1 MEQERV
7 PTFLLQLQLNKIR
20 NFSIIAHIDHGK
32 STLSDRIIEFC
43 GGLSKREM
51 KSQVLDTLELE
62 RERGITIKA
71 QSVALNYVDE
81 EREYQFN
88 LIDTPGHVDFSY
100 EVSRSLAACEGALLV
115 VDGSQ
120 GVEAQTL
127 STCYKAIDL
136 GLEVIPVINKIDL
149 PQAEPERV
157 KREIEEIIGIDA
169 SEALSVSAKD
179 GTNLNELMKQIAK
192 KIPAPKKSKEANL
205 QALIIDSWYDNFL
218 GVISLIRIFSG
229 SLKKGE
235 KFIVKSTGQTY
246 TADTIG
252 KFTPKKVPCTE
263 LSEGEVGYLVA
274 SVKDLKSVP
283 VGDTLI
289 SAKNPETEELD
300 GFEEVKP
307 QVFASF
313 FPIDSNDYQA
323 FREALQ
329 KLNLNDASLIFEP
342 ENSDILGSGFRCGFL
357 GTLHMEVV
365 KERLEREYD
374 LDLITTAPSVAYE
387 ILKTNGEETTIS
399 SPAELPTVNEIAEIR
414 EPIIK
419 STILCP
425 DKYVGDVIELAMAKR
440 GVQKDLQY
448 LGGQVSI
455 IFEMPL
461 SEIVMDFF
469 DTLKSKSQGYA
480 SVDFVFDRFQNAE
493 LVKVDVAINGLVV
506 DSLSSIM
513 HKSEAAR
520 KGREIA
526 KRLREVIP
534 RQMFEIPI
542 QIMLG
547 SKIIA
552 RESVKA
558 FRKNVTAKLYGG
570 DVTRKKKLLE
580 KQKAGKKKMKQIGKV
595 ALPQEAFLSFLS
607 TDKK

>member
-1 MEQERV
+1 MN
-7 PTFLLQLQLNKIR
+7 NKIR

-43 GGLSKREM
+43 GGLTKREM

-71 QSVALNYVDE
+71 QSVALKYVDDE
-81 EREYQFN
+81 EYQFN

-157 KREIEEIIGIDA
+157 KIEIEEIIGIDA
-169 SEALSVSAKD
+169 SEALFVSAKD
-179 GTNLNELMKQIAK
+179 GTNLNELMRQIAQK
-192 KIPAPKKSKEANL
+192 VPPPKQNKDANL

-235 KFIVKSTGQTY
+235 KFIVKSTGQTF

-252 KFTPKKVPCTE
+252 KFTPKKVPCSE

-289 SAKNPETEELD
+289 AAKFPDTEELE

-329 KLNLNDASLIFEP
+329 KLNLNDSSLNFEP
-342 ENSDILGSGFRCGFL
+342 ENSEILGSGFRCGFL
-357 GTLHMEVV
+357 GTLHLEVV

-387 ILKTNGEETTIS
+387 ILKTNGEEATIS
-399 SPAELPTVNEIAEIR
+399 SPAELPTVNEIEEIR
-414 EPIIK
+414 EPIIR

-425 DKYVGDVIELAMAKR
+425 NKYVGDVIELAMSKR

-469 DTLKSKSQGYA
+469 DILKSKSQGYA
-480 SVDFVFDRFQNAE
+480 SVDFVFDRYQAAK

-513 HKSEAAR
+513 HRSQAER
-520 KGREIA
+520 KGRDIA

-607 TDKK
+607 ADKK

>member
-1 MEQERV
+1 
-7 PTFLLQLQLNKIR
+7 LNKIR

-71 QSVALNYVDE
+71 QSVALNYVDDE
-81 EREYQFN
+81 EYQFN

-157 KREIEEIIGIDA
+157 KKEIEEIIGIDA

-179 GTNLNELMKQIAK
+179 GTNLDELMKQIAQ
-192 KIPAPKKSKEANL
+192 KIPPPNKNLESNL

-235 KFIVKSTGQTY
+235 KFIVKSTGQAY

-252 KFTPKKVPCTE
+252 KFTPKKIPCNE
-263 LSEGEVGYLVA
+263 LSGGEVGYLVA

-289 SAKNPETEELD
+289 SLKHPETEELE

-387 ILKTNGEETTIS
+387 ILRTNGEEATIS

-414 EPIIK
+414 EPVIK

-425 DKYVGDVIELAMAKR
+425 DKYVGDVIELAMSKR

-480 SVDFVFDRFQNAE
+480 SVDFVFDRFQVAE

-513 HKSEAAR
+513 HRSEAAR
-520 KGREIA
+520 KGRDIA

>member
-1 MEQERV
+1 M
-7 PTFLLQLQLNKIR
+7 NKIR

-51 KSQVLDTLELE
+51 KAQVLDTLELE

-71 QSVALNYVDE
+71 QSVALTYTDDQ
-81 EREYQFN
+81 EYQFN

-127 STCYKAIDL
+127 STCYKAIHL

-157 KREIEEIIGIDA
+157 KKEIEEIIGIDA

-179 GTNLNELMKQIAK
+179 GTNLNELMQQIAH
-192 KIPAPKKSKEANL
+192 KIPAPKKSDEENL

-229 SLKKGE
+229 QLKKGD
-235 KFIVKSTGQTY
+235 KFIVKSTGQTF

-252 KFTPKKVPCTE
+252 KFTPKKVPCDV
-263 LSEGEVGYLVA
+263 LNQGEVGYLVA

-283 VGDTLI
+283 VGDTLVA
-289 SAKNPETEELD
+289 AKFPETKELD

-313 FPIDSNDYQA
+313 FPIESNDYQA

-329 KLNLNDASLIFEP
+329 KLNLNDASLVFEP
-342 ENSDILGSGFRCGFL
+342 ENSEILGSGFRCGFL

-387 ILKTNGEETTIS
+387 VLKTNGEELSIS
-399 SPAELPTVNEIAEIR
+399 SPAELPTPNEIEEIR

-419 STILCP
+419 STVLCP
-425 DKYVGDVIELAMAKR
+425 NKYVGDVIELAMSKR

-469 DTLKSKSQGYA
+469 DILKSKSQGYA
-480 SVDFVFDRFQNAE
+480 SVDFVFDRFQKAD

-506 DSLSSIM
+506 DSLSAIM
-513 HKSEAAR
+513 HKSEAQR
-520 KGREIA
+520 KGRDIA
-526 KRLREVIP
+526 QRLRNVIP

-607 TDKK
+607 TEKK

>member
-1 MEQERV
+1 MSN
-7 PTFLLQLQLNKIR
+7 TR

-32 STLSDRIIEFC
+32 STLSDRIIEHC

-71 QSVALNYVDE
+71 QSVSLKYKNNSG
-81 EREYQFN
+81 EYNLN

-149 PQAEPERV
+149 PQADPDRV
-157 KREIEEIIGIDA
+157 KKEIEEIIGIDA
-169 SEALSVSAKD
+169 SDAICVSAKD
-179 GTNLNELMKQIAK
+179 GTGLTDLLDLVVRD
-192 KIPAPKKSKEANL
+192 IPLPKDKSDDPL

-218 GVISLIRIFSG
+218 GVISLIRVFSG
-229 SLKKGE
+229 SLKRGE
-235 KFIVKSTGQTY
+235 KFIVKSNGQTF
-246 TADTIG
+246 TADTLG
-252 KFTPKKVPCTE
+252 VFTPKKNDKDN
-263 LSEGEVGYLVA
+263 LSSGQVGFLVA
-274 SVKDLKSVP
+274 NVKELKSVP
-283 VGDTLI
+283 VGDTII
-289 SAKNPETEELD
+289 SAKLPETNALD
-300 GFEEVKP
+300 GFEKVQP

-313 FPIDSNDYQA
+313 YPIDSNEYQS

-329 KLNLNDASLIFEP
+329 KLSLNDSSVVFEP
-342 ENSDILGSGFRCGFL
+342 ENSEILGSGFRCGFL
-357 GTLHMEVV
+357 GTLHMEVI
-365 KERLEREYD
+365 KERLEREYG
-374 LDLITTAPSVAYE
+374 LSLITTAPSVAYE
-387 ILKTNGEETTIS
+387 ILKTNGEEIMIS
-399 SPAELPTVNEIAEIR
+399 SPSQLPTTNEINEIR
-414 EPIIK
+414 EPMIK
-419 STILCP
+419 STVLCP
-425 DKYVGDVIELAMAKR
+425 DKYVGDVIELAMSKR
-440 GVQKDLQY
+440 GIQKDLQY
-448 LGGQVSI
+448 LGGQVSLT
-455 IFEMPL
+455 FDMPL

-480 SVDFVFDRFQNAE
+480 SVDFVFDRYQHSD

-506 DSLSSIM
+506 DSLSAIM
-513 HKSEAAR
+513 HRGDAQR
-520 KGREIA
+520 RGREIA
-526 KRLREVIP
+526 KRLKDVIP

-607 TDKK
+607 NEKK

>member
-1 MEQERV
+1 MS
-7 PTFLLQLQLNKIR
+7 LLKLNKIR

-51 KSQVLDTLELE
+51 KAQVLDTLELE

-71 QSVALNYVDE
+71 QAVAL
-81 EREYQFN
+81 EYHNDTHYHFN

-149 PQAEPERV
+149 PQAEPDRV
-157 KREIEEIIGIDA
+157 KKEIEEIIGIDA

-179 GTNLNELMKQIAK
+179 GTNLDELMKQISH
-192 KIPAPKKSKEANL
+192 KIPPPKTTEQENL

-229 SLKKGE
+229 SLSKGE
-235 KFIVKSTGQTY
+235 KFIVKSTGQTF

-252 KFTPKKVPCTE
+252 KFTPKKIECSS

-283 VGDTLI
+283 VGDTLV
-289 SAKNPETEELD
+289 SAKHPETPELE

-313 FPIDSNDYQA
+313 FPIESNDYQA

-329 KLNLNDASLIFEP
+329 KLNLNDASLVFEP
-342 ENSDILGSGFRCGFL
+342 ENSEILGSGFRCGFL

-365 KERLEREYD
+365 KERLEREYN

-387 ILKTNGEETTIS
+387 VMKTNGEELSIS
-399 SPAELPTVNEIAEIR
+399 SPSELPTPNEIDEIR
-414 EPIIK
+414 EPIIR
-419 STILCP
+419 STVLCP
-425 DKYVGDVIELAMAKR
+425 DKYVGEVIELAMSKR

-455 IFEMPL
+455 IFDMPL

-469 DTLKSKSQGYA
+469 DILKSKSQGYA
-480 SVDFVFDRFQNAE
+480 SVDFAFDRFQKAD

-513 HKSEAAR
+513 HKSEAQR
-520 KGREIA
+520 KGRDMA
-526 KRLREVIP
+526 QRLRNVIP

-607 TDKK
+607 KEKK

>member
-1 MEQERV
+1 MS
-7 PTFLLQLQLNKIR
+7 LLKLNKIR

-51 KSQVLDTLELE
+51 KAQVLDTLELE

-71 QSVALNYVDE
+71 QAVALEYHNDTH
-81 EREYQFN
+81 YQFN

-149 PQAEPERV
+149 PQAEPDRV
-157 KREIEEIIGIDA
+157 KKEIEEIIGIDA

-179 GTNLNELMKQIAK
+179 GTNLDELMKQISH
-192 KIPAPKKSKEANL
+192 KIPPPKTTEQENL

-229 SLKKGE
+229 SLSKGE
-235 KFIVKSTGQTY
+235 KFIVKSTGQTF

-252 KFTPKKVPCTE
+252 KFTPKKIECSS

-283 VGDTLI
+283 VGDTLV
-289 SAKNPETEELD
+289 SAKHPETPELE

-313 FPIDSNDYQA
+313 FPIESNDYQA

-329 KLNLNDASLIFEP
+329 KLNLNDASLVFEP
-342 ENSDILGSGFRCGFL
+342 ENSEILGSGFRCGFL

-365 KERLEREYD
+365 KERLEREYN

-387 ILKTNGEETTIS
+387 VMKTNGEELSIS
-399 SPAELPTVNEIAEIR
+399 SPSELPTPNEIDEIR
-414 EPIIK
+414 EPIIR
-419 STILCP
+419 STVLCP
-425 DKYVGDVIELAMAKR
+425 DKYVGEVIELAMSKR

-455 IFEMPL
+455 IFDMPL

-469 DTLKSKSQGYA
+469 DILKSKSQGYA
-480 SVDFVFDRFQNAE
+480 SVDFAFDRFQKAD

-513 HKSEAAR
+513 HKSEAQR
-520 KGREIA
+520 KGRDMA
-526 KRLREVIP
+526 QRLRNVIP

-607 TDKK
+607 TEKK

>member
-1 MEQERV
+1 MSN
-7 PTFLLQLQLNKIR
+7 TR

-32 STLSDRIIEFC
+32 STLSDRIIEDC

-71 QSVALNYVDE
+71 QSVSLQYKNNSG
-81 EREYQFN
+81 EYNLN

-149 PQAEPERV
+149 PQADPDRV
-157 KREIEEIIGIDA
+157 KKEIEEIIGIDA
-169 SEALSVSAKD
+169 SDAICVSAKD
-179 GTNLNELMKQIAK
+179 GTGLTELLDLVVRE
-192 KIPAPKKSKEANL
+192 IPPPKDKSDDPL

-218 GVISLIRIFSG
+218 GVISLIRVFSG
-229 SLKKGE
+229 SIKRGE
-235 KFIVKSTGQTY
+235 KFIVKSNGQTF
-246 TADTIG
+246 TADTLG
-252 KFTPKKVPCTE
+252 VFTPKKNDKDN
-263 LSEGEVGYLVA
+263 LSSGQVGFLVA
-274 SVKDLKSVP
+274 NVKELKSVP
-283 VGDTLI
+283 VGDTII
-289 SAKNPETEELD
+289 SAKLPETNALD
-300 GFEEVKP
+300 GFEKVQP

-313 FPIDSNDYQA
+313 YPIDSNEYQS

-329 KLNLNDASLIFEP
+329 KLSLNDSSVVFEP
-342 ENSDILGSGFRCGFL
+342 ENSEILGSGFRCGFL
-357 GTLHMEVV
+357 GTLHMEVI
-365 KERLEREYD
+365 KERLEREYG
-374 LDLITTAPSVAYE
+374 LSLITTAPSVAYE
-387 ILKTNGEETTIS
+387 ILKTNGEEIMIS
-399 SPAELPTVNEIAEIR
+399 SPSQLPTTNEINEIR
-414 EPIIK
+414 EPMIK
-419 STILCP
+419 STVLCP
-425 DKYVGDVIELAMAKR
+425 DKYVGDVIELAMSKR
-440 GVQKDLQY
+440 GIQKDLQY
-448 LGGQVSI
+448 LGGQVSLT
-455 IFEMPL
+455 FDMPL

-480 SVDFVFDRFQNAE
+480 SVDFVFDRYQHSD

-506 DSLSSIM
+506 DSLSAIM
-513 HKSEAAR
+513 HRGDAQR
-520 KGREIA
+520 RGREIA
-526 KRLREVIP
+526 KRLKDVIP

-607 TDKK
+607 NEKK

>member
-1 MEQERV
+1 M
-7 PTFLLQLQLNKIR
+7 NKIR

-51 KSQVLDTLELE
+51 KAQVLDTLELE

-71 QSVALNYVDE
+71 QSVALTYTDDQ
-81 EREYQFN
+81 EYQFN

-157 KREIEEIIGIDA
+157 KKEIEEIIGIDA

-179 GTNLNELMKQIAK
+179 GTNLNKLMQQIAH
-192 KIPAPKKSKEANL
+192 KIPAPKRSNEENL

-229 SLKKGE
+229 QLKKGD
-235 KFIVKSTGQTY
+235 KFVVKSTGQTF

-252 KFTPKKVPCTE
+252 KFTPKKVPCDV
-263 LSEGEVGYLVA
+263 LNEGEVGYLVA

-283 VGDTLI
+283 VGDTLVA
-289 SAKNPETEELD
+289 AKFPETKELD

-313 FPIDSNDYQA
+313 FPIESNDYQA

-329 KLNLNDASLIFEP
+329 KLNLNDASLVFEP
-342 ENSDILGSGFRCGFL
+342 ENSEILGSGFRCGFL

-387 ILKTNGEETTIS
+387 VLKTNGEELSIS
-399 SPAELPTVNEIAEIR
+399 SPAELPTPNEIEEIR

-419 STILCP
+419 STVLCP
-425 DKYVGDVIELAMAKR
+425 NKYVGDVIELAMSKR

-469 DTLKSKSQGYA
+469 DILKSKSQGYA
-480 SVDFVFDRFQNAE
+480 SVDFVFDRFQKAD

-506 DSLSSIM
+506 DSLSAIM
-513 HKSEAAR
+513 HKSEAQR
-520 KGREIA
+520 KGRDIA
-526 KRLREVIP
+526 QRLRNVIP

-607 TDKK
+607 TEKK

>member
-1 MEQERV
+1 M
-7 PTFLLQLQLNKIR
+7 NKIR

-43 GGLSKREM
+43 GGLSEREM

-71 QSVALNYVDE
+71 QSVCLNYSDDE
-81 EREYQFN
+81 EYQFN

-149 PQAEPERV
+149 PQSEPERV
-157 KREIEEIIGIDA
+157 KKEIEEIIGIDA

-179 GTNLNELMKQIAK
+179 GTNLAELMKQIAK
-192 KIPAPKKSKEANL
+192 QVPAPAKSKEDKL

-246 TADTIG
+246 TADSIG
-252 KFTPKKVPCTE
+252 KFTPKKVPCNQ
-263 LSEGEVGYLVA
+263 LDEGEVGYLVA

-289 SAKNPETEELD
+289 SGKHPETPELE

-329 KLNLNDASLIFEP
+329 KLNLNDASLIFDP
-342 ENSDILGSGFRCGFL
+342 ENSEILGSGFRCGFL

-387 ILKTNGEETTIS
+387 ILRTNGEENTIS
-399 SPAELPTVNEIAEIR
+399 SPAELPTVNEISEIR
-414 EPIIK
+414 EPIIR

-425 DKYVGDVIELAMAKR
+425 DKYVGDVIELAMSKR

-480 SVDFVFDRFQNAE
+480 SVDFVFDRYQAAD

-513 HKSEAAR
+513 HRSEAQR

-595 ALPQEAFLSFLS
+595 ALPQEAFLTFLS

>member
-1 MEQERV
+1 M
-7 PTFLLQLQLNKIR
+7 NKIR

-71 QSVALNYVDE
+71 QSVALNYVDDE
-81 EREYQFN
+81 EYQFN

-157 KREIEEIIGIDA
+157 KNEIEEIIGIDA
-169 SEALSVSAKD
+169 SEALFVSAKD
-179 GTNLNELMKQIAK
+179 GTNLNELLRQIAQK
-192 KIPAPKKSKEANL
+192 VPPPKKSKEENL

-252 KFTPKKVPCTE
+252 KFTPKKVPCNE
-263 LSEGEVGYLVA
+263 LIEGEVGYLVA

-289 SAKNPETEELD
+289 SSKHPDTNELD
-300 GFEEVKP
+300 GFEEVQP

-329 KLNLNDASLIFEP
+329 KLNLNDSSLTFEP
-342 ENSDILGSGFRCGFL
+342 ENSEILGSGFRCGFL
-357 GTLHMEVV
+357 GTLHLEVV

-387 ILKTNGEETTIS
+387 ILKTNGEESTIS
-399 SPAELPTVNEIAEIR
+399 SPAELPTVNEIQEIR
-414 EPIIK
+414 EPIIR

-425 DKYVGDVIELAMAKR
+425 NKYVGDVIELAMSKR

-469 DTLKSKSQGYA
+469 DILKSKSQGYA
-480 SVDFVFDRFQNAE
+480 SVDFVFDRFQTAK

-513 HKSEAAR
+513 HRSQAER

-580 KQKAGKKKMKQIGKV
+580 KQKAGKKKMKQIGRV

>member
-1 MEQERV
+1 M
-7 PTFLLQLQLNKIR
+7 NKIR

-71 QSVALNYVDE
+71 QSVALNYSDDKD
-81 EREYQFN
+81 YQFN

-157 KREIEEIIGIDA
+157 KKEIEEIIGIDA
-169 SEALSVSAKD
+169 SDALSVSAKD
-179 GTNLNELMKQIAK
+179 GTGLDDLMKQIAQ
-192 KIPAPKKSKEANL
+192 KIPPPRDSKEKNL

-229 SLKKGE
+229 ELSKGE
-235 KFIVKSTGQTY
+235 KFIVKSTGQTF
-246 TADTIG
+246 TAESIG
-252 KFTPKKVPCTE
+252 KFTPKKVDCDK
-263 LSEGEVGYLVA
+263 LSQGEVGYLVA
-274 SVKDLKSVP
+274 NVKDLKSVP

-289 SAKNPETEELD
+289 SAKHTETKQLE

-313 FPIDSNDYQA
+313 FPIESNEYQS

-329 KLNLNDASLIFEP
+329 KLNLNDASLVFEP
-342 ENSDILGSGFRCGFL
+342 ENSEILGSGFRCGFL

-365 KERLEREYD
+365 KERLEREYN

-387 ILKTNGEETTIS
+387 ILRTNGEVSFIS
-399 SPAELPTVNEIAEIR
+399 SPAELPTANEIDAIR

-425 DKYVGDVIELAMAKR
+425 DKYVGDVIELAIAKR

-469 DTLKSKSQGYA
+469 DLLKSKSQGYA
-480 SVDFVFDRFQNAE
+480 SVDFVFDRYQKAD
-493 LVKVDVAINGLVV
+493 LVKVDVAVNGLVV

-513 HKSEAAR
+513 HRSDAQR
-520 KGREIA
+520 KGRDIA
-526 KRLREVIP
+526 RRLREVIP

-547 SKIIA
+547 GKIIA

-607 TDKK
+607 TDKNK

>member
-1 MEQERV
+1 M
-7 PTFLLQLQLNKIR
+7 NKIR

-51 KSQVLDTLELE
+51 KAQVLDTLELE

-71 QSVALNYVDE
+71 QSVALTYTDDQ
-81 EREYQFN
+81 EYQFN

-157 KREIEEIIGIDA
+157 KKEIEEIIGIDA

-179 GTNLNELMKQIAK
+179 GTNLNELMQQIAH
-192 KIPAPKKSKEANL
+192 KIPAPKRTNEENL

-229 SLKKGE
+229 QLKKGD
-235 KFIVKSTGQTY
+235 KFVVKSTGQTF

-252 KFTPKKVPCTE
+252 KFTPKKVPCDV
-263 LSEGEVGYLVA
+263 LNEGEVGYLVA

-283 VGDTLI
+283 VGDTLVA
-289 SAKNPETEELD
+289 AKFPETKELD

-313 FPIDSNDYQA
+313 FPIESNDYQA

-329 KLNLNDASLIFEP
+329 KLNLNDASLVFEP
-342 ENSDILGSGFRCGFL
+342 ENSEILGSGFRCGFL

-387 ILKTNGEETTIS
+387 VLKTNGEELSIS
-399 SPAELPTVNEIAEIR
+399 SPAELPTPNEIEEIR

-419 STILCP
+419 STVLCP
-425 DKYVGDVIELAMAKR
+425 NKYVGDVIELAMSKR

-469 DTLKSKSQGYA
+469 DILKSKSQGYA
-480 SVDFVFDRFQNAE
+480 SVDFVFDRFQKAD

-506 DSLSSIM
+506 DSLSAIM
-513 HKSEAAR
+513 HKSEAQR
-520 KGREIA
+520 KGRDIA
-526 KRLREVIP
+526 QRLRNVIP

-607 TDKK
+607 TEKK

>member
-1 MEQERV
+1 M
-7 PTFLLQLQLNKIR
+7 NKIR

-51 KSQVLDTLELE
+51 KAQVLDTLELE

-71 QSVALNYVDE
+71 QSVALTYTDDQ
-81 EREYQFN
+81 EYQFN

-157 KREIEEIIGIDA
+157 KKEIEEIIGIDA

-179 GTNLNELMKQIAK
+179 GTNLNELMQQIAH
-192 KIPAPKKSKEANL
+192 KIPAPKKSDEENL

-229 SLKKGE
+229 QLKKGD
-235 KFIVKSTGQTY
+235 KFIVKSTGQTF

-252 KFTPKKVPCTE
+252 KFTPKKVPCDV
-263 LSEGEVGYLVA
+263 LNQGEVGYLVA

-283 VGDTLI
+283 VGDTLVA
-289 SAKNPETEELD
+289 AKFPETKELD

-313 FPIDSNDYQA
+313 FPIESNDYQA

-329 KLNLNDASLIFEP
+329 KLNLNDASLVFEP
-342 ENSDILGSGFRCGFL
+342 ENSEILGSGFRCGFL

-387 ILKTNGEETTIS
+387 VLKTNGEELSIS
-399 SPAELPTVNEIAEIR
+399 SPAELPTPNEIEEIR

-419 STILCP
+419 STVLCP
-425 DKYVGDVIELAMAKR
+425 NKYVGDVIELAMSKR

-469 DTLKSKSQGYA
+469 DILKSKSQGYA
-480 SVDFVFDRFQNAE
+480 SVDFVFDRFQKAD

-506 DSLSSIM
+506 DSLSAIM
-513 HKSEAAR
+513 HKSEAQR
-520 KGREIA
+520 KGRDIA
-526 KRLREVIP
+526 QRLRNVIP

-607 TDKK
+607 TEKK

>member
-1 MEQERV
+1 M
-7 PTFLLQLQLNKIR
+7 NKIR

-51 KSQVLDTLELE
+51 KAQVLDTLELE

-71 QSVALNYVDE
+71 QSVALTYTDDQ
-81 EREYQFN
+81 EYQFN

-157 KREIEEIIGIDA
+157 KKEIEEIIGIDA

-179 GTNLNELMKQIAK
+179 GTNLNELMQQIAH
-192 KIPAPKKSKEANL
+192 KIPAPKKSDEENL

-229 SLKKGE
+229 QLKKGD
-235 KFIVKSTGQTY
+235 KFIVKSTGQTF

-252 KFTPKKVPCTE
+252 KFTPKKVPCDV
-263 LSEGEVGYLVA
+263 LNQGEVGYLVA

-283 VGDTLI
+283 VGDTLVA
-289 SAKNPETEELD
+289 AKFPETKELD

-313 FPIDSNDYQA
+313 FPIESNDYQA

-329 KLNLNDASLIFEP
+329 KLNLNDASLVFEP
-342 ENSDILGSGFRCGFL
+342 ENSEILGSGFRCGFL

-365 KERLEREYD
+365 KERLEREYG

-387 ILKTNGEETTIS
+387 VLKTNGEELSIS
-399 SPAELPTVNEIAEIR
+399 SPAELPTPNEIEEIR

-419 STILCP
+419 STVLCP
-425 DKYVGDVIELAMAKR
+425 NKYVGDVIELAMSKR

-469 DTLKSKSQGYA
+469 DILKSKSQGYA
-480 SVDFVFDRFQNAE
+480 SVDFVFDRFQKAD

-506 DSLSSIM
+506 DSLSAIM
-513 HKSEAAR
+513 HKSEAQR
-520 KGREIA
+520 KGRDIA
-526 KRLREVIP
+526 QRLRNVIP

-607 TDKK
+607 TEKK

>member
-1 MEQERV
+1 M
-7 PTFLLQLQLNKIR
+7 NKIR

-71 QSVALNYVDE
+71 QSVALNYVDDE
-81 EREYQFN
+81 EYQFN

-157 KREIEEIIGIDA
+157 KNEIEEIIGIDA
-169 SEALSVSAKD
+169 SEALFVSAKD
-179 GTNLNELMKQIAK
+179 GTNLNELLRQIAQK
-192 KIPAPKKSKEANL
+192 VPPPKKSTEENL

-229 SLKKGE
+229 SLKKGD

-263 LSEGEVGYLVA
+263 LIEGEVGYLVA

-289 SAKNPETEELD
+289 SSKHPDTNELD
-300 GFEEVKP
+300 GFEEVQP

-329 KLNLNDASLIFEP
+329 KLNLNDSSLTFEP
-342 ENSDILGSGFRCGFL
+342 ENSEILGSGFRCGFL
-357 GTLHMEVV
+357 GTLHLEVV

-387 ILKTNGEETTIS
+387 ILRTNGEESTIS
-399 SPAELPTVNEIAEIR
+399 SPAELPTVNEIQEIR
-414 EPIIK
+414 EPIIR

-425 DKYVGDVIELAMAKR
+425 NKYVGDVIELAMSKR

-469 DTLKSKSQGYA
+469 DILKSKSQGYA
-480 SVDFVFDRFQNAE
+480 SVDFVFDRFQTAK

-513 HKSEAAR
+513 HRSQAER